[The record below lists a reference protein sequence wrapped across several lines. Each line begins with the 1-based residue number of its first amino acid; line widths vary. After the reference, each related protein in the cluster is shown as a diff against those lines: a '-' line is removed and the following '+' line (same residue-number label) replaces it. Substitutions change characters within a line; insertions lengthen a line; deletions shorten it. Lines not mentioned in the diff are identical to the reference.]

1 MSGAAKG
8 GAEHLARI
16 HGTEE
21 DKVCYELRESQRG
34 KEGLG
39 GAYLGRRG

>member
-1 MSGAAKG
+1 MYRGRDQGPRG

-21 DKVCYELRESQRG
+21 DKV
-34 KEGLG
+34 EGDP
-39 GAYLGRRG
+39 YPNYSNEDQEVHDR